1 MITDAELKT
10 TYPLISTNNGCCAV
24 WKLRQYR
31 DTRNIYISTTT
42 SSKIDDDDCEVA
54 YLKEL
59 EKFMNDTH
67 NQEITK
73 IKNKLDLIENSKKID
88 CNKIQN
94 LPEDILYEIKSYLE
108 PELKFTRKFCMLRQ
122 LVEEIKIG
130 TLGWM
135 DVNRWLVNVPKKLLM
150 NLIKDCGI
158 YPSDFILKSGDKKEE
173 WCKFICYKFNN
184 LFSKEK
190 SAIRIDKLMEQH
202 NNHILIKDN
211 RELIVD
217 KWFRVLLHISM
228 FQKYRKEL
236 EGKLKKTDNKIKVL
250 KNSNITIKKNI

>member
-1 MITDAELKT
+1 MITDAELRT
-10 TYPLISTNNGCCAV
+10 TYPLISTDNGCCAV

-42 SSKIDDDDCEVA
+42 SSKIDDDDDEVA

-59 EKFMNDTH
+59 EIFMNDTH
-67 NQEITK
+67 TQEITK

-135 DVNRWLVNVPKKLLM
+135 DVDRWLVKVPKKLLM

-173 WCKFICYKFNN
+173 WCKFICYQFNK

-190 SAIRIDKLMEQH
+190 SAIMINKLMEQH
-202 NNHILIKDN
+202 KYQYDT
-211 RELIVD
+211 RELIGD